1 MTRSVFVCQQ
11 CGHQSPKWLGRCP
24 GCGAWDALVEEVESQ
39 ARPSRLPSVREPP
52 RPLSEVA
59 TGGSA
64 RRETGI
70 GEFDR
75 VLGGGLVRGSV
86 VLIGG
91 DPGIG
96 KSTLALQAAFALAAR
111 GARVLY
117 VAGEESPEQV
127 KMRAERVSLG
137 TCDMPRAGGSAGSA
151 RGATAQAQPTSRE
164 WSGPWIVA
172 ETGLEPL
179 LAVVAQLAPDILVI
193 DSIQTM
199 SSADLGSAPGSVGQV
214 REVAAR
220 LVNACK
226 GTGIAAFLIGHVTK
240 EGFLAGPRVLEHMV
254 DTVVYFEGDRS
265 HAYRILRAVKN
276 RFGSTNE
283 IGVFEMR
290 EGGLA
295 GVPNPSE
302 VFLAERPATA
312 PGSAV
317 VATIEGSRPILVE
330 VQALVT
336 PTTFGTPRRTT
347 LGLDPNRTALLAAV
361 LEKKMGLRL
370 LDRDLFL
377 NVVGGVRLDE
387 PAADL
392 GVVAAI
398 ASSYL
403 DRALPA
409 DLLVMGEVGL
419 TGEVRAIGR
428 VEMRVRE
435 GGTLGFRRAVVPAAN
450 ARQVAPAEGAT
461 VIGIRTLD
469 ELWKAAF
476 GDHGSG

>member
-1 MTRSVFVCQQ
+1 MGRSIFVCQT

-24 GCGAWDALVEEVESQ
+24 ACSAWDQLVEEAEATPQSTGTG
-39 ARPSRLPSVREPP
+39 RPVLPATPPQPLASVAIGDT
-52 RPLSEVA
+52 V
-59 TGGSA
+59 
-64 RRETGI
+64 RRSTGI
-70 GEFDR
+70 GELDR

-96 KSTLALQAAFALAAR
+96 KSTLALQAAVALAA
-111 GARVLY
+111 GGVRVLY

-127 KMRAERVSLG
+127 KMRAARVGLR
-137 TCDMPRAGGSAGSA
+137 DD
-151 RGATAQAQPTSRE
+151 GAAA
-164 WSGPWIVA
+164 SGEVPADQVAASPWIVA
-172 ETGLEPL
+172 ETSLEPL
-179 LAVVAQLAPDILVI
+179 LDVIAKVVPEVVVV
-193 DSIQTM
+193 DSVQTL
-199 SSADLGSAPGSVGQV
+199 STADLGSAPGSVGQV

-220 LVNACK
+220 LVGTCK
-226 GTGIAAFLIGHVTK
+226 AGGIAAFFIGHVTK
-240 EGFLAGPRVLEHMV
+240 EGALAGPRVLEHMV
-254 DTVVYFEGDRS
+254 DTVLYFEGDRS

-283 IGVFEMR
+283 LGVFEMR
-290 EGGLA
+290 ECGLA
-295 GVPNPSE
+295 GVPNASE
-302 VFLAERPATA
+302 LFLAERPALA

-317 VATIEGSRPILVE
+317 IATIEGSRPILVE

-370 LDRDLFL
+370 IDRDVFL
-377 NVVGGVRLDE
+377 NVVGGVRVDE

-392 GVVAAI
+392 GVIAAI

-403 DRALPA
+403 DRPLPA
-409 DLLVMGEVGL
+409 DLLIMGEVGL

-428 VEMRVRE
+428 ADVRVNE
-435 GGTLGFRRAVVPAAN
+435 GRSLGFRRALLPAAN
-450 ARQVAPAEGAT
+450 ARQLAESAGTA

-469 ELWKAAF
+469 ELWAAAF
-476 GDHGSG
+476 GDRAGATDR

>member
-1 MTRSVFVCQQ
+1 MSRSVFACQQ

-24 GCGAWDALVEEVESQ
+24 GCGAWDTLVEEIESP
-39 ARPSRLPSVREPP
+39 ARVGRSTPAREPP
-52 RPLSEVA
+52 RRLVEVA
-59 TGGSA
+59 VGATA

-70 GEFDR
+70 GELDR

-86 VLIGG
+86 ILIGG

-96 KSTLALQAAFALAAR
+96 KSTLALQAAFAIAAH

-127 KMRAERVSLG
+127 KMRAERVNLG
-137 TCDMPRAGGSAGSA
+137 TCGAQGPAG
-151 RGATAQAQPTSRE
+151 
-164 WSGPWIVA
+164 SGPWIVA

-179 LAVVAQLAPDILVI
+179 LGVLTQLEPEVLVV
-193 DSIQTM
+193 DSIQTL

-220 LVNACK
+220 LVSSCK
-226 GTGIAAFLIGHVTK
+226 GAGIAAFFIGHVTK
-240 EGFLAGPRVLEHMV
+240 EGSLAGPRVLEHMV
-254 DTVVYFEGDRS
+254 DTVLYFEGDRS
-265 HAYRILRAVKN
+265 QAYRILRAVKN

-290 EGGLA
+290 EQGLV
-295 GVPNPSE
+295 GVPNASE

-317 VATIEGSRPILVE
+317 IATIEGSRPILVE

-347 LGLDPNRTALLAAV
+347 LGLDANRAALLAAV

-370 LDRDLFL
+370 LDRDVFL
-377 NVVGGVRLDE
+377 NVVGGVHVDE

-392 GVVAAI
+392 GVVAAV

-403 DRALPA
+403 DRPLPA

-428 VEMRVRE
+428 AEMRVRE

-450 ARQVAPAEGAT
+450 ARQLAMGDKTT
-461 VIGIRTLD
+461 VIGVRALD
-469 ELWKAAF
+469 EFFAAAF
-476 GDHGSG
+476 GDYRDR

>member
-1 MTRSVFVCQQ
+1 MGSKTSIFACQQ
-11 CGHQSPKWLGRCP
+11 CGQQAPKWLGRCAQ
-24 GCGAWDALVEEVESQ
+24 CGAWGSLAEETSTREAPGAPAVRSEP
-39 ARPSRLPSVREPP
+39 ARRLADI
-52 RPLSEVA
+52 PLE
-59 TGGSA
+59 GSA
-64 RRETGI
+64 RRDTGI
-70 GEFDR
+70 GELDR
-75 VLGGGLVRGSV
+75 VLGGGLVRGAV

-96 KSTLALQAAFALAAR
+96 KSTLALQAAFAMAAR
-111 GARVLY
+111 GVKVLY

-127 KMRAERVSLG
+127 KMRAARVGCGDGAADSG
-137 TCDMPRAGGSAGSA
+137 TAPARATDG
-151 RGATAQAQPTSRE
+151 TS
-164 WSGPWIVA
+164 PWVVT
-172 ETGLEPL
+172 ETDLDAL
-179 LAVVAQLAPDILVI
+179 LDVMRDLAPEVMVV
-193 DSIQTM
+193 DSVQTL
-199 SSADLGSAPGSVGQV
+199 ARAALGSAPGSVAQL

-220 LVNACK
+220 LVTACK
-226 GTGIAAFLIGHVTK
+226 AAPVSAFLIGHVTK
-240 EGFLAGPRVLEHMV
+240 EGFLAGPRVLEHLV
-254 DTVVYFEGDRS
+254 DTVLYFEGDRS

-290 EGGLA
+290 TQGLV
-295 GVPNPSE
+295 GVPNASQ

-330 VQALVT
+330 IQALVT

-347 LGLDPNRTALLAAV
+347 LGLDPNRAALLAAV

-370 LDRDLFL
+370 ADRDLFL
-377 NVVGGVRLDE
+377 NVVGGVRVDE
-387 PAADL
+387 PAVDL

-403 DRALPA
+403 DRPLPA

-428 VEMRVRE
+428 AEQRLRE
-435 GGTLGFRRAVVPAAN
+435 GTTLGFHRAVIPAAD
-450 ARQVAPAEGAT
+450 ARQLGAVDGVT
-461 VIGIRTLD
+461 VIGARALD
-469 ELWKAAF
+469 DLWRAAF
-476 GDHGSG
+476 GEG